1 MERNGLQQISLSKER
16 NNRTRAGL
24 AKPQPKVIAS
34 TTKHHITLILKGTFF
49 RKLNLTLMKE
59 FSFRLKAPVEQVYL
73 NTVSDELITA
83 KISMQKNYKANIS
96 EREED

>member
-1 MERNGLQQISLSKER
+1 M
-16 NNRTRAGL
+16 
-24 AKPQPKVIAS
+24 
-34 TTKHHITLILKGTFF
+34 KG
-49 RKLNLTLMKE
+49 
-59 FSFRLKAPVEQVYL
+59 FSFRLKASMEQVNL